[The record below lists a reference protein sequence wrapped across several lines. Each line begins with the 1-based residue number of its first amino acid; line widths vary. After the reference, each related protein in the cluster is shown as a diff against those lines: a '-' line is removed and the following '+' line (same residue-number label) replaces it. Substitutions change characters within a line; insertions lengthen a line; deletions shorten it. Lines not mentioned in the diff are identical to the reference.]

1 MRDAEPPF
9 PLPPAMTVADISTA
23 IYPDEAL
30 KQLLSLSGHILRG
43 IIEQILGGNRF
54 IVLVPERRL
63 LLRVAVHGLLPIS
76 PSDLYGR
83 NATMYC
89 QRKYLNRDVE
99 FEVHEV
105 DRSGG
110 FLANMTVVGAA
121 GDRIDIAKA
130 LLLEGLAEVHKRT
143 VKDIPN
149 LDELVAAQEAAKAMG
164 MGKWSDAGV
173 DQLKLEFDKFYPVR
187 VVEVISAEV
196 LIVQLL
202 QAAIKE
208 IGLLLPSATQ
218 PVDTVRTGD
227 LLCVLID
234 GVRYRARVEKVG
246 EDDVTANL
254 IDFDVPVKVAK
265 QHLFQL
271 PLRLMAIE
279 PQAIMVKL
287 AFVTDQ
293 GKAVADTEFVAKVTK
308 DVEMF
313 MNLVYVKDLPAV
325 LLFDKPGLD
334 AGSLNAVVVQKTGVV
349 VQDLQIDLEEEY
361 GQIVERLR
369 GIPRPDRMAE

>member
-1 MRDAEPPF
+1 
-9 PLPPAMTVADISTA
+9 
-23 IYPDEAL
+23 
-30 KQLLSLSGHILRG
+30 
-43 IIEQILGGNRF
+43 
-54 IVLVPERRL
+54 
-63 LLRVAVHGLLPIS
+63 
-76 PSDLYGR
+76 
-83 NATMYC
+83 
-89 QRKYLNRDVE
+89 
-99 FEVHEV
+99 
-105 DRSGG
+105 
-110 FLANMTVVGAA
+110 MTVVGAA

-149 LDELVAAQEAAKAMG
+149 FDELVAAQEAAKAMG

-173 DQLKLEFDKFYPVR
+173 DRLKLEFDKFYPVR
-187 VVEVISAEV
+187 VVEVINAEV

-246 EDDVTANL
+246 EDDLTANL
-254 IDFDVPVKVAK
+254 IDFDQPVKVAK
-265 QHLFQL
+265 QDLFQL

-349 VQDLQIDLEEEY
+349 VQDLEIDLEEEY

-369 GIPRPDRMAE
+369 GIPRPNRMAE